1 MKKLPYITA
10 AGTILL
16 LYIFSLAP
24 SVEEKITWGGIYPPP
39 TPEFSWKKKW
49 QVSKEPNMFQQD
61 AINCMNHLDYC
72 IDTIERKYKGNVR
85 EPVIKLD
92 KSPYR
97 KIRRFQRYLNQKDT
111 TGFPRTERRIS
122 WPRLDTKGET
132 LDELIQ
138 KYSNDKM
145 VYHGVDTLRYGYS
158 LQYGCIDPELG
169 YMLSR
174 IHYAEM
180 HIVSWIVR
188 KNSDIRRTLYFI
200 NDNGTLRSF
209 WGHQLGKGLR
219 LPDNIFDGF

>member
-10 AGTILL
+10 AGTVLL

-97 KIRRFQRYLNQKDT
+97 KIRRFQRYLEDSKEPIQLN
-111 TGFPRTERRIS
+111 ERLIY
-122 WPRLDTKGET
+122 WIDLDTNGET

-158 LQYGCIDPELG
+158 LQFGCIDPELG

-180 HIVSWIVR
+180 HIITWIVR
-188 KNSDIRRTLYFI
+188 KNSDIDRTLYFI

-209 WGHQLGKGLR
+209 WGHQLGKESY

>member
-1 MKKLPYITA
+1 
-10 AGTILL
+10 
-16 LYIFSLAP
+16 
-24 SVEEKITWGGIYPPP
+24 
-39 TPEFSWKKKW
+39 
-49 QVSKEPNMFQQD
+49 MFQQD

-97 KIRRFQRYLNQKDT
+97 KIRRFQRYLEDSKEPIQLN
-111 TGFPRTERRIS
+111 ERLIY
-122 WPRLDTKGET
+122 WIDLDTNGET

-209 WGHQLGKGLR
+209 WGYQLGKKEF
-219 LPDNIFDGF
+219 LPDDIFLGF